1 MALEHVLVAHDT
13 DHCVR
18 TFFRR
23 RIRSPVPHITK
34 LSHLGPRD
42 AKVTSLGHL
51 VKSGKGRFVF
61 LFCVELSLVGE
72 HGFLNVHRHQEP
84 RTG

>member
-18 TFFRR
+18 TFLRWG
-23 RIRSPVPHITK
+23 IRSLVPHITK

-51 VKSGKGRFVF
+51 VKRGKGV
-61 LFCVELSLVGE
+61 LFFFSV
-72 HGFLNVHRHQEP
+72 LN
-84 RTG
+84 